1 MLYLISIIY
10 KQSENQSK
18 VQLSKKNYVTEH
30 FKEYFIKNM
39 IRKRNNLTLKL
50 KSVVYFVANALFQ
63 SFMKYTL

>member
-1 MLYLISIIY
+1 M
-10 KQSENQSK
+10 
-18 VQLSKKNYVTEH
+18 EH